1 MLNPMLLLGLADNW
15 LEFQALDREQSP
27 FDKPLN
33 PTSDSGK
40 DHNSYPCTT
49 NFTGTAPVNFD
60 SVRFRRKFIQNR
72 IIYIKSAINPDG
84 MRRIRTIVNKV
95 WDYNNSVNSLTN
107 NLTDSEAIHFV
118 H

>member
-1 MLNPMLLLGLADNW
+1 MLNPMLLLRLADNW

-33 PTSDSGK
+33 PMSDSGEY
-40 DHNSYPCTT
+40 HNSYPCTT
-49 NFTGTAPVNFD
+49 NVTGTTPVNFD
-60 SVRFRRKFIQNR
+60 SVHFRRKFIQKR
-72 IIYIKSAINPDG
+72 VIYIKSAMNLDR
-84 MRRIRTIVNKV
+84 MRRIRKAVNKV
-95 WDYNNSVNSLTN
+95 WDYNNSVNSLIN